1 MARGNYLAATTRSQQ
16 AWRAVQR
23 RIRQSQGRPLGWFLL
38 DTGRSCSTR
47 YTISRPRTHE
57 SKRQITPLLV
67 PRPALRCSH
76 EATTIWSFGV
86 RRSVMC
92 CFFFLETGDVLFF
105 FFLRNRR
112 CAATYSSYS
121 ASARA
126 G

>member
-105 FFLRNRR
+105 FFFEKPAMCCYILLLQ
-112 CAATYSSYS
+112 CEC
-121 ASARA
+121 
-126 G
+126 